1 MEDRTIAN
9 GRPDDEENVILDD
22 QPTTP
27 SKYDASFVK
36 KTVYLDEMRESDPQ
50 GTIDRLYQR
59 KELWKRTAQ
68 KVWKELQTVKKQNE
82 EQLKQLRQLRKKYN
96 KEKEMRQWWK
106 IATFATGVGSAAVT
120 AIVVSVILMVV
131 IVNRTQ
137 PAPEMYRESK
147 AAPMVV
153 PTSGRAQQT
162 PNHVLASV
170 ILYNGELQGSG
181 TIISKGEKHAAL
193 LTAAHNFTGNIGG
206 KFWLY
211 YADGTYTEGTL
222 VALDRNKD
230 LALCKV
236 DADTIITHAYIPE
249 SFPGKP
255 EEMTSVGFANGKGPL
270 FRKITYKEQFKDTSR
285 NCSVWKFGVDSSYWD
300 GDSGGGVFFDNALCA
315 VATHRN
321 YSTPTYYRCGN
332 RWYQSAPTEDRSLFA
347 TSHNEIKTF
356 LEANQETLA
365 DCGDWKTP
373 PAMPAEYYGPPL
385 WMPSPNVPIHV
396 PHYVDQAE
404 PLLKPS
410 RIEEPDVPLKLKYN
424 DRG

>member
-1 MEDRTIAN
+1 MEDKTT
-9 GRPDDEENVILDD
+9 GHGQGDGESVILDD
-22 QPTTP
+22 QPTTT
-27 SKYDASFVK
+27 SRQEAASLVK
-36 KTVYLDEMRESDPQ
+36 RTVYLDELRETDPQ

-68 KVWKELQTVKKQNE
+68 KVWKELQALKKQNE
-82 EQLKQLRQLRKKYN
+82 ERLKQLRQLRKKYE

-120 AIVVSVILMVV
+120 AIVVSVILMMVV
-131 IVNRTQ
+131 VNRTQ
-137 PAPEMYRESK
+137 PTEMYRETK
-147 AAPMVV
+147 APTMMV
-153 PTSGRAQQT
+153 PTSGQAQQT

-181 TIISKGEKHAAL
+181 TIISKGEKSAAL
-193 LTAAHNFTGNIGG
+193 LTAAHNFKGNVGG

-222 VALDRNKD
+222 VALDRDKD

-236 DADTIITHAYIPE
+236 DASTIITHSYIPE

-270 FRKITYKEQFKDTSR
+270 FRKISYKEQLKDTSR
-285 NCSVWKFGVDSSYWD
+285 NCTVWKFGVDSSFWD
-300 GDSGGGVFFDNALCA
+300 GDSGGGVFFDDALCA

-321 YSTPTYYRCGN
+321 YSTPIYYRCGN
-332 RWYQSAPTEDRSLFA
+332 RWYQSATTTDRSLFA
-347 TSHNEIKTF
+347 TSHSEIKSF

-373 PAMPAEYYGPPL
+373 PLKAAEYYGPPL
-385 WMPSPNVPIHV
+385 WMPSPNVPILV
-396 PHYVDQAE
+396 PKYAEQKDQ
-404 PLLKPS
+404 LVNPS
-410 RIEEPDVPLKLKYN
+410 KIEEPEIPIKPKYS
-424 DRG
+424 DQG